1 MQNNVSV
8 PREKDG
14 QLLLVFEKEK
24 QLVFTFNQQRRSR

>member
-1 MQNNVSV
+1 MQNNVSI

-24 QLVFTFNQQRRSR
+24 QLVFTFKQQEKSR